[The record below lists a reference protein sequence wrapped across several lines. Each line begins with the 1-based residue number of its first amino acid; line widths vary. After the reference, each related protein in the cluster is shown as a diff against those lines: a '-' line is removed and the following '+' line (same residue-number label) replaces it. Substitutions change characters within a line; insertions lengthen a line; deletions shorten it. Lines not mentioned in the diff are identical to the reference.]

1 MLNYIVNFIKSL
13 NSNSKPSQIA
23 NSFCIG
29 MILGFM
35 PKNNVLW
42 YLLFIFFAFVRI
54 NKAGY
59 YIMLAIVSLFAFL
72 LDPLFD
78 MIGYWLLNL
87 EFLRPVFAFLLD
99 VPFVGFTKFNNTIV
113 MGSFLFSLLIYIP
126 FYVLFFFGVKLWRK
140 KIAPKFNDS
149 KILKALYK
157 IPVVGKLTQKISQV
171 M

>member
-113 MGSFLFSLLIYIP
+113 MGSFLFSILIYIP
-126 FYVLFFFGVKLWRK
+126 LYVLFFFGVKFWRK
-140 KIAPKFNDS
+140 TIAPKFNDS